1 MNCYC
6 HMIESFLC
14 ATKSQ
19 HWEFSFWF
27 YLYHIKF
34 YCNIEL
40 ISVVGLLVSAIW
52 ALYFDPEACNF
63 KAETPISNRSMLFYI
78 KDNGLWYFFLFLQPT
93 WVQATRQPLNLKSW
107 HRMFFSH
114 FTLFYYLLVKGERN
128 KLSKW

>member
-27 YLYHIKF
+27 TYIILSFIVP
-34 YCNIEL
+34 NIEL

-63 KAETPISNRSMLFYI
+63 KVEMPISDRSMLFYI
-78 KDNGLWYFFLFLQPT
+78 KDNGLWYFFCFCNPPEYKLET
-93 WVQATRQPLNLKSW
+93 AT
-107 HRMFFSH
+107 
-114 FTLFYYLLVKGERN
+114 
-128 KLSKW
+128 KLEKLT